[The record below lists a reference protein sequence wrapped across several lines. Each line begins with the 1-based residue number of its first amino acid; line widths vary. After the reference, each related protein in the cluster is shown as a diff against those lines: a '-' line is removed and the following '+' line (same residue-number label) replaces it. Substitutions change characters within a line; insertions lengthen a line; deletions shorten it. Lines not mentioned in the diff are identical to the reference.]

1 MATVY
6 FKAYT
11 SENPYHE
18 AFDPLN
24 PQAER
29 KNSPAGRDY
38 FGRGDKHMN
47 DWMLDG
53 DTFINKLIDHP
64 EISKNKELL
73 EIICDL
79 ATENL
84 VRGLWI
90 PYMKYF
96 QTVIWDNRKD
106 DKKGS
111 FCYVL
116 GELDEYGITKLKD
129 YEDRDSFNPPEELK
143 NSGSTS
149 GHDAAADI
157 TGVNDDIPF

>member
-1 MATVY
+1 MVKEY
-6 FKAYT
+6 LKVYT

-18 AFDPLN
+18 PFDPLN
-24 PQAER
+24 PGAER

-38 FGRGDKHMN
+38 LGRGDKHMN

-64 EISKNKELL
+64 E
-73 EIICDL
+73 
-79 ATENL
+79 
-84 VRGLWI
+84 V
-90 PYMKYF
+90 

-111 FCYVL
+111 FCFVFS
-116 GELDEYGITKLKD
+116 ELDEYGTTKLKD
-129 YEDRDSFNPPEELK
+129 YEDRNSFNPPEELR